1 MKISHNM
8 FILKLLTDLC
18 AIRQNVRKKTLP
30 DVVYNILVVKEFKNK
45 ETCLKINGKQTVKLR
60 SGSIKFKNH
69 FQRLA
74 APFRICPDFKCIVK
88 KAKSSDR
95 GDNTPYTEKYQTHIP
110 CSLSYKLVYTDD
122 KFRKPVVLY
131 RGKQAVNKFIKS
143 ILEEY
148 EYCKKVMKIHFDKN
162 LVMSEQDE
170 ERFQSGN
177 KCWIYDKL
185 FDVGDNKVRYYC
197 HKTGKYRG
205 SAHWICNVNLN

>member
-1 MKISHNM
+1 MVCFENNLVYPINIPDQKFKNCM
-8 FILKLLTDLC
+8 VLLMIINENKSYYVYIKTFNRFMC
-18 AIRQNVRKKTLP
+18 NKTKCKKKNTLP
-30 DVVYNILVVKEFKNK
+30 DVVYIILVVKEFKNQ

-60 SGSIKFKNH
+60 SSSIKFKNH

-88 KAKSSDR
+88 KVKRSDR

-131 RGKQAVNKFIKS
+131 RGKQAVNKFIKA

-148 EYCKKVMKIHFDKN
+148 EYCK
-162 LVMSEQDE
+162 
-170 ERFQSGN
+170 
-177 KCWIYDKL
+177 
-185 FDVGDNKVRYYC
+185 
-197 HKTGKYRG
+197 
-205 SAHWICNVNLN
+205 